1 MLAGRGA
8 VVAGVT
14 LAVLHGTTVVVLTVP
29 AGAGAAGLLGAH
41 VRRELAGTDDVQVP
55 VDLTGDMRTDAGA
68 GTGAP
73 GGGGCL
79 ARLNVRVP
87 DRPQRLPQVLA
98 ALTAAVGPVH
108 VWSAL
113 VRVVE
118 GRSLQGR
125 LVAALERAPGWTT
138 SELDGRPPDH
148 GGGVEAVPAALE
160 DDPVVT
166 VEVLRTVLPA

>member
-1 MLAGRGA
+1 MQ
-8 VVAGVT
+8 VPVA
-14 LAVLHGTTVVVLTVP
+14 P
-29 AGAGAAGLLGAH
+29 NRLGAH

-55 VDLTGDMRTDAGA
+55 VDLPDTLRPAAGA
-68 GTGAP
+68 GPA
-73 GGGGCL
+73 CL

-98 ALTAAVGPVH
+98 ALTASAGPVH

-125 LVAALERAPGWTT
+125 IVAALQHGPGWTT
-138 SELDGRPPDH
+138 SELDSHAPDDH
-148 GGGVEAVPAALE
+148 AGGADAVSAALE

-166 VEVLRTVLPA
+166 VEVLRTVVPEVIAGVIAPSAGIPRT